1 MTSSKKTSRKKL
13 KITQSLMPVFF
24 GLQGHTTQNGLLLE
38 VSSIIYA
45 NNYHFS
51 DSHDVILILSKQDAT
66 GNLLLSI
73 KQDDQGDYGDWNDWD
88 YKDDCM
94 VWMTGMTK
102 DD

>member
-1 MTSSKKTSRKKL
+1 MQTQKLQLNSILMTSSKKTSRKKL

-51 DSHDVILILSKQDAT
+51 DSHDVILILSNQDAT

-73 KQDDQGDYGDWNDWD
+73 KQDD
-88 YKDDCM
+88 
-94 VWMTGMTK
+94 
-102 DD
+102 

>member
-1 MTSSKKTSRKKL
+1 M
-13 KITQSLMPVFF
+13 
-24 GLQGHTTQNGLLLE
+24 
-38 VSSIIYA
+38 
-45 NNYHFS
+45 
-51 DSHDVILILSKQDAT
+51 ILILSKQDAT

>member
-1 MTSSKKTSRKKL
+1 M
-13 KITQSLMPVFF
+13 
-24 GLQGHTTQNGLLLE
+24 
-38 VSSIIYA
+38 SSIIYA

-51 DSHDVILILSKQDAT
+51 DSHYVILIVRKQGARF
-66 GNLLLSI
+66 NLLLSI

-88 YKDDCM
+88 YKNDCM

>member
-1 MTSSKKTSRKKL
+1 
-13 KITQSLMPVFF
+13 MPVFF
-24 GLQGHTTQNGLLLE
+24 SLQGHTTQNGLLLE

-66 GNLLLSI
+66 GNLPVLLSI

-88 YKDDCM
+88 DWDYKDDCM

-102 DD
+102 ND

>member
-1 MTSSKKTSRKKL
+1 MPTITTSSL
-13 KITQSLMPVFF
+13 I
-24 GLQGHTTQNGLLLE
+24 N
-38 VSSIIYA
+38 
-45 NNYHFS
+45 
-51 DSHDVILILSKQDAT
+51 DSHDVILVVRKQDAT

-73 KQDDQGDYGDWNDWD
+73 IYKQDDQGDYGDWD